1 MLNSLH
7 KPDDGDAS
15 NKSLAGQHM
24 HQVGT
29 PIHEIGHAMGF
40 NHEQSRSDRDSYVTV
55 LLANVQSSMAF
66 AKPGK
71 ETLVAKDPFG
81 QMFMGSRS
89 GFSFMDKRIA
99 NLQYKCIEALA
110 STKSPRSRTITT
122 AGTVTSTGYPRPITA
137 VDEYIQ
143 LIKAPTCKKVRLT
156 FKAFKLYP
164 RNANTCIFQ
173 QLTIRRNVDLSISST
188 FCGSEISVNR
198 VFESEGTTMVLH
210 FKSLITHSYPGYSAT
225 ITFVPLRTSAW

>member
-1 MLNSLH
+1 
-7 KPDDGDAS
+7 
-15 NKSLAGQHM
+15 M
-24 HQVGT
+24 H
-29 PIHEIGHAMGF
+29 
-40 NHEQSRSDRDSYVTV
+40 Y
-55 LLANVQSSMAF
+55 SSTAF

-99 NLQYKCIEALA
+99 NLQYKCIAVYLRKCRRASDPCKNNGYFGPSCKCECPPGTSGTYCQIYRQGYIQALA

-188 FCGSEISVNR
+188 
-198 VFESEGTTMVLH
+198 
-210 FKSLITHSYPGYSAT
+210 
-225 ITFVPLRTSAW
+225 